1 MNARKAEESLTK
13 RMRDECRKDGRVE
26 REKG

>member
-1 MNARKAEESLTK
+1 MTLKDELESLTK